1 MRILNCFLDNRF
13 GGPQRRAS
21 SIAEELRSYKIET
34 LFLFNEKSKGNIPIK
49 GFKSFLIKYTQCIRR
64 ESTLTNFCLFC
75 LVFPYNL
82 HKICKII
89 RSEKI
94 DILHTNGVTNFL
106 PVFAGRL
113 MRIKILWHLNDTMNP
128 WIIKKVFLPFVNF
141 LSTKIAIASEKVGF
155 YYFKN
160 NNQFWDKS
168 VILYAPADIKKFN
181 PDLIDSQK
189 IERLKEIFHIS
200 SSDFVIGTIGNINIS
215 KGYEYFIE
223 AANIVKKKE
232 KKAKFIIVGSRLDN
246 KIYYYRRILDLIQ
259 LFRLEKD
266 VILAGFRENIPEMLS
281 MFDVF
286 VLSSVNE
293 ACPIAVLEALAMKV
307 PVVATNVGGVSELI
321 INNESGK
328 VVEPCRPD
336 LLADSILEI
345 THSSKEDLEK
355 MVSNGLKRAK
365 EMFSLDIITRKHKGI
380 YEEILLI

>member
-13 GGPQRRAS
+13 GGPQRRAYS
-21 SIAEELRSYKIET
+21 VAEELRSYKIET

-49 GFKSFLIKYTQCIRR
+49 GFKSFLIKHMQCIRR
-64 ESTLTNFCLFC
+64 ESTLINFCLFC

-82 HKICKII
+82 YKICKIV

-94 DILHTNGVTNFL
+94 NILHTNGVTNFL

-128 WIIKKVFLPFVNF
+128 WIIKKVFLLFVNF

-168 VILYAPADIKKFN
+168 VILYAPVDIKKFN
-181 PDLIDSQK
+181 PELIDSQI
-189 IERLKEIFHIS
+189 IERLKEKFHIS

-215 KGYEYFIE
+215 KGYEYFIK
-223 AANIVKKKE
+223 ASKIVKRKE

-259 LFRLEKD
+259 RFRLERD

-293 ACPIAVLEALAMKV
+293 ACPIVVLEALAMKV

-345 THSSKEDLEK
+345 THSSKEGLEK

-365 EMFSLDIITRKHKGI
+365 EMFSLDIITRKHKEI